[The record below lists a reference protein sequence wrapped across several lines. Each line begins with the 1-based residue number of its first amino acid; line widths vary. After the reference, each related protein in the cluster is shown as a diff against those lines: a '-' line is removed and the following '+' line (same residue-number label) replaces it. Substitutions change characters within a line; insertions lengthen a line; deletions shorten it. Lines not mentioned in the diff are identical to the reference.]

1 MTNIA
6 RDKKIALL
14 TDVRMP
20 TPVVREYYK
29 NWSIK
34 AFTQQRSETTG
45 HISPN
50 RRDYY
55 KVMLITRAKGMFTM
69 GMNIYHIDG
78 PTILFIPPVD
88 IISWQGFAHG
98 SEAHYCLFKRKFA
111 DSHPN
116 LKAVMDKYGLFT
128 TGKGVIKVDESAAE
142 SLAGLFIKMQ
152 EEDKPGVTFA
162 EDAMQAY
169 LQLIMIAAAKM
180 TPYTDPGRLTDDYR
194 HIHQFFN
201 LLEKEATD
209 VNYVQPMRLK
219 TAKEFAESIA
229 ISPNYLN
236 ALLKKYTGQ
245 NVSAHIKNRIL
256 DEGKALLLQTDWTLQ
271 DIGYA
276 LGFADQPNFSSF
288 FKKYAGIT
296 PATFR
301 RQQYS

>member
-6 RDKKIALL
+6 GNKKIPLL
-14 TDVRMP
+14 TDVRLT

-34 AFTQQRSETTG
+34 AFTQQRAETTA
-45 HISPN
+45 HMSPN

-55 KVMLITRAKGMFTM
+55 KVMLITQASGIFTM
-69 GMNIYHIDG
+69 GLNTYQIDS
-78 PTILFIPPVD
+78 PTILFIPPAD
-88 IISWQGFAHG
+88 IISWQGFASG
-98 SEAHYCLFKRKFA
+98 SEAHYCLFKRKFV
-111 DSHPN
+111 DSHSN
-116 LKAVMDKYGLFT
+116 LKGVMDKYGLFT
-128 TGKGVIKVDESAAE
+128 AGKGVIKVPAE
-142 SLAGLFIKMQ
+142 AVQRLADLFVKIQ
-152 EEDKPGVTFA
+152 EEDKPGDIFA
-162 EDAMQAY
+162 EDAIQAY

-180 TPYTDPGRLTDDYR
+180 TTYTNPGKLNDDYR

-201 LLEKEATD
+201 LLEVEAAD
-209 VNYVQPMRLK
+209 VNYVQPIKMK

-229 ISPNYLN
+229 ITPNYLN
-236 ALLKKYTGQ
+236 TLLKKYTGQ

-256 DEGKALLLQTDWTLQ
+256 DESKALLLQTDWTLQ